1 MNAAA
6 IDAARRA
13 LNAAIAG
20 LQAAYNVTTVHTD
33 SRIEDLLVGVIEDLH
48 ERLGDLDSHAEQI
61 EADRAPW
68 FARYEAA

>member
-1 MNAAA
+1 MNANDIAA
-6 IDAARRA
+6 TRAA

-20 LQAAYNVTTVHTD
+20 LEAVYAATTIHTD

-48 ERLGDLDSHAEQI
+48 ERLGDLNSHAEQI